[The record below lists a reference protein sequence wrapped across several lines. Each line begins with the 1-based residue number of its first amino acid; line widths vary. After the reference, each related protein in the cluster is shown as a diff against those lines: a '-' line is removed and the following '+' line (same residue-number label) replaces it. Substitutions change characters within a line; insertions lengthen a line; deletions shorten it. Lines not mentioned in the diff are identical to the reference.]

1 MNQVK
6 VSAKRH
12 LAKTISYR
20 IISTLIGF
28 LIMWGVTGKVE
39 IGAAFGVIEL
49 LYKPI
54 QYYIHERIWYKWI
67 SYGLIKVSPVKR
79 IKTRNPR
86 LFKKVPTPPQQEPRV
101 IKETEKPTPP
111 PSQIIKE
118 GEDPTPEIKRLT
130 YTKKSD
136 Q

>member
-1 MNQVK
+1 MSQIK

-28 LIMWGVTGKVE
+28 LIMWGITGKIE
-39 IGAAFGVIEL
+39 IGAAFGVVEL

-67 SYGLIKVSPVKR
+67 SYGLIRVNPTRRV
-79 IKTRNPR
+79 KTRV
-86 LFKKVPTPPQQEPRV
+86 FKKNIPNPPQQEPR
-101 IKETEKPTPP
+101 T
-111 PSQIIKE
+111 IKE
-118 GEDPTPEIKRLT
+118 GEEPTLLTGLPERTQEKIKRLT

-136 Q
+136 N

>member
-1 MNQVK
+1 MSQIK

-28 LIMWGVTGKVE
+28 LIMWGVTGQIKF
-39 IGAAFGVIEL
+39 GAAFGVIEL

-67 SYGLIKVSPVKR
+67 SYGLVRVNPIKRVKRNNPRVFKKVSP
-79 IKTRNPR
+79 
-86 LFKKVPTPPQQEPRV
+86 PQSEPR
-101 IKETEKPTPP
+101 
-111 PSQIIKE
+111 IIKE
-118 GEDPTPEIKRLT
+118 DEQPPIPEVKRLT
-130 YTKKSD
+130 YSKKSD
-136 Q
+136 N

>member
-1 MNQVK
+1 MSQVK

-28 LIMWGVTGKVE
+28 LIMWWITGKIE

-67 SYGLIKVSPVKR
+67 HYGLIKVSPVKE
-79 IKTRNPR
+79 KTKRV
-86 LFKKVPTPPQQEPRV
+86 FKKTYRKPPQQEPRT
-101 IKETEKPTPP
+101 IKEDEQPTLLTGLPERTQEK
-111 PSQIIKE
+111 
-118 GEDPTPEIKRLT
+118 IKRLT

-136 Q
+136 N